1 LNVPKQ
7 INRLGKGLDALIP
20 NIIPNAPVAI
30 EAININAI
38 QPNPF
43 QPRQHFDESA
53 LNELAHSIKA
63 HGLTQPIVVRR
74 VENYYELVVGERRL
88 KACQKNKQTTILAIV
103 KNISDQQSCELALVE
118 NIDRENLSV
127 IEVAQS
133 LQQLIDAFGYTQ
145 DTLAQLF
152 SRSRS
157 SIANI
162 LRLLKLPA
170 DVQKMVLL
178 KQLSEGHARTLVQLS
193 DAPDQCLAMAHNII
207 ENNISVRDAEKHAA
221 KAKRSPSKKP
231 KLNLFD
237 NYTEKLSTQ
246 LNTNVKINHRKN
258 QLTIQVEYDRFKDY
272 IAFLDQ
278 LCTIEMPPSES

>member
-1 LNVPKQ
+1 VPKQ

-278 LCTIEMPPSES
+278 LCTLEMPPSES

>member
-1 LNVPKQ
+1 MPKQ

-30 EAININAI
+30 ETIDINAI

-74 VENYYELVVGERRL
+74 VANYYELVVGERRL

-118 NIDRENLSV
+118 NIDRENLSI

-133 LQQLIDAFGYTQ
+133 LQQLIDSFGYTQ

-170 DVQKMVLL
+170 DVQTMVLL
-178 KQLSEGHARTLVQLS
+178 KQLSEGHARTLIQLS
-193 DAPDQCLAMAHNII
+193 DTPDQCLAMAHNII

-221 KAKRSPSKKP
+221 KTKKKTSKKP